1 VSIAP
6 FRLAFILAILFF
18 SCSSLCAAQPSPAY
32 SCRVTRIEPGTR
44 SLTVRCA
51 LTALHNRVEIG
62 FRDRFAGMTDLSAR
76 ITSFDVSEENGS
88 RLAAENLGSGRYA
101 IKVSEAE
108 LGRSIVFSY
117 RMNLAA
123 PLEPGQYAL
132 ASSLGPDAAVLYAAD
147 LFPELAESGLRP
159 KSIEVSPPEG
169 WRLTTVGTAG
179 EMADWDN
186 QVYFLGRLR
195 ERAFEIRNMRLR
207 LAITGTWPFADDE
220 IARLAETIARVQAG
234 MIEGQAKGDYL
245 LALAPFPLP
254 LMGLRSAGLARGR
267 SVTLVLNPNEN
278 AAQTRVHLARHLAHE
293 MFHFYL
299 PNAFS
304 VRENFD
310 WFWEGFTRYVA
321 LATLLEG
328 RLITISEYLDALQ
341 NEDEAYGVNPLRTR
355 LSLAAASPEKFATPA
370 HYEIVYRKGLLVAAL
385 YDLELRWQSRAR
397 SKLTEIIKMLYRDYA
412 LTAREIGHREV
423 VEALGRAGN
432 FATFI
437 ADYIEGVRE
446 IELVRQ
452 LKPYGIEVDR
462 QASRGRVRLI
472 VSTKLNP
479 RQRALF
485 DSLEGR

>member
-6 FRLAFILAILFF
+6 FRLAFILGCCLFSF
-18 SCSSLCAAQPSPAY
+18 SGLCAAQPTPTY
-32 SCRVTRIEPGTR
+32 TCRVTRIEPETR
-44 SLTVRCA
+44 SLTVRCEV
-51 LTALHNRVEIG
+51 TAPRRRVEIV
-62 FRDRFAGMTDLSAR
+62 FRDRFAGMTNLSAR
-76 ITSFDVSEENGS
+76 IKSFEVGEENGP
-88 RLAAENLGSGRYA
+88 RLPAENLGSGQYA
-101 IKVSEAE
+101 IKPADTE

-117 RMNLAA
+117 QMNLAA

-147 LFPELAESGLRP
+147 LFPELAELGLRP

-179 EMADWDN
+179 EIADWDN

-220 IARLAETIARVQAG
+220 IARLAETIARVQTG
-234 MIEGQAKGDYL
+234 MVEGQAKGDYL
-245 LALAPFPLP
+245 VALAPFPLP

-278 AAQTRVHLARHLAHE
+278 PAQTRVHLARHLAHE

-328 RLITISEYLDALQ
+328 QLITIAEYLDALQ

-355 LSLAAASPEKFATPA
+355 ISLVAASPEKFATPA
-370 HYEIVYRKGLLVAAL
+370 HYEIVYRKGMLVAAL

-397 SKLTEIIKMLYRDYA
+397 SKLTDIIRILYRDYA
-412 LTAREIGHREV
+412 LTSREIGHREV
-423 VEALGRAGN
+423 IEALGRAGN
-432 FATFI
+432 FAPFI

-446 IELVRQ
+446 IDLARQ
-452 LKPYGIEVDR
+452 LKTYGIEIER
-462 QASRGRVRLI
+462 QATRGRARFI
-472 VSTKLNP
+472 VPAKPNSQ
-479 RQRALF
+479 QRALL